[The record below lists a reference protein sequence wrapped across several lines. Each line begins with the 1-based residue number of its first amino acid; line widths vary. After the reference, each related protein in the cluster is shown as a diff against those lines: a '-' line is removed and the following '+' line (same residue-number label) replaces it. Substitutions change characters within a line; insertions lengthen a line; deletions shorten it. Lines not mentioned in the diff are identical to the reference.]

1 MFSPDTIRTLAA
13 LGFALDD
20 IAEPDPADGSEHQ
33 RRRGAR
39 DGGRRDGSVRTD
51 ADESDRARR

>member
-13 LGFALDD
+13 LGVPLDD
-20 IAEPDPADGSEHQ
+20 TAETGLEDGSEHQ

-51 ADESDRARR
+51 ADESDPAGR